1 MDATTWPEALQNGVL
16 TGEIRVITAEV
27 PREIQKDRK
36 KVIRK
41 SLGVVPGLPIS
52 AFYCYVPEE
61 KQWNQFLE
69 TWA

>member
-1 MDATTWPEALQNGVL
+1 VL

-41 SLGVVPGLPIS
+41 SLEVVPGLLIS
-52 AFYCYVPEE
+52 AFYCDVPEE
-61 KQWNQFLE
+61 KQWNQFLGI
-69 TWA
+69 WA

>member
-16 TGEIRVITAEV
+16 TGELRVITAGV
-27 PREIQKDRK
+27 QRKIQKGRK

-41 SLGVVPGLPIS
+41 SLGVVPGLPMS

-61 KQWNQFLE
+61 KQWNQFLGI
-69 TWA
+69 WA